1 MWKLCIIDNDQGVL
15 LFDKL
20 AKDLNFE
27 LERLNGSV
35 QRNKKENCIDIEIEN
50 DFVAYTKALIKEFV
64 AEYVLNKYKIRFF
77 EEHLK
82 LIESYGLNGIALLKT
97 ISVLDRSEEIN
108 QIKNEL
114 EINNGSLVIDSLWLF
129 KLSNI
134 KNRWLEVTEII
145 SINMADIVST
155 DAFLDIVRYL
165 LKLVDKNYSIVRII
179 ETKDDI
185 FFVDDNYQKVTDI
198 QISQNDSDKNA
209 KVINTIIELSPR
221 MLEWENHNLKE
232 EKNID
237 LKKLTMSIFS

>member
-198 QISQNDSDKNA
+198 QISQNDNDKNA